1 MLALLLFSLV
11 LSCYSRAVCCSFAGY
26 FMVLFVLL
34 MLLVL
39 FLFYSLVLLPL
50 ELTLRLLVSGLFSV
64 YSLNNSI
71 SRSSFTNPK
80 LTQN

>member
-1 MLALLLFSLV
+1 
-11 LSCYSRAVCCSFAGY
+11 
-26 FMVLFVLL
+26 MVLFVLL

-71 SRSSFTNPK
+71 SRSSFTNPALYTK
-80 LTQN
+80 LDPHKSVQYLRQQH

>member
-1 MLALLLFSLV
+1 
-11 LSCYSRAVCCSFAGY
+11 
-26 FMVLFVLL
+26 MVLFALL

-71 SRSSFTNPK
+71 SRSSFTNPALYK
-80 LTQN
+80 TRSPQKCSIPQATTLA

>member
-1 MLALLLFSLV
+1 
-11 LSCYSRAVCCSFAGY
+11 
-26 FMVLFVLL
+26 MVLFVLL